1 LAAAG
6 QLSVADVWAAT
17 VEPSA
22 GDVFVTH
29 DGIGGGGGGGMAA
42 VIKDVLLVAA
52 QPAAAPLAFFGAI
65 YQPYQ
70 VAAVRPVAV

>member
-1 LAAAG
+1 M
-6 QLSVADVWAAT
+6 ADVWAAT

-29 DGIGGGGGGGMAA
+29 DGIGGGMAA